1 MITVFMYNR
10 VMLKKI
16 IISFFL
22 VSLVQLSFFK
32 VIDKASSEQLDRAFT
47 RSVTVF
53 AIARSLNG
61 LVSVLQGTEIYA
73 TPAGVGMN
81 FAVGQIVDPMND
93 MIERF
98 SWIMLMSSVSLGI
111 QEILLH
117 FGQTSIV
124 QNFLALSVLILLFVL
139 WVPKL
144 WHKESFK
151 LMFQAFVIISFLR
164 FFVPFIVLLN
174 ESVYTYA
181 LEEQYEKAKMSL
193 EVTQTQTEII
203 VHKVRQNQKL
213 HNESWLDSF
222 NLSQQVENFK
232 LKMENLWKSLKNK
245 FEHAVE
251 YMLSLIAIFLVQS
264 VFLPLGFLWLSIKIF
279 RVIMHIDITR
289 VIEKN

>member
-1 MITVFMYNR
+1 
-10 VMLKKI
+10 MLKKI
-16 IISFFL
+16 IITFFL
-22 VSLVQLSFFK
+22 IALVQLSFFK
-32 VIDKASSEQLDRAFT
+32 VVDKVSTEQLDKAFT

-117 FGQTSIV
+117 FGQTPII
-124 QNFLALSVLILLFVL
+124 QALLALSVLILLFVL

-144 WHKESFK
+144 WHRESFK
-151 LMFQAFVIISFLR
+151 LIFQGFVIISFLR
-164 FFVPFIVLLN
+164 FFVPLIVLIN
-174 ESVYTYA
+174 ENVYTYG

-193 EVTQTQTEII
+193 EVTQTQTEVI
-203 VHKVRQNQKL
+203 VHQVRQNQRI
-213 HNESWLDSF
+213 HNSSWLDSL

-245 FEHAVE
+245 FNNAVD
-251 YMLSLIAIFLVQS
+251 YMLTLIAIFLVQS
-264 VFLPLGFLWLSIKIF
+264 VLLPLGFLWLF
-279 RVIMHIDITR
+279 LRAFQRFMQIDITSF
-289 VIEKN
+289 IEKN

>member
-1 MITVFMYNR
+1 MYNR

-22 VSLVQLSFFK
+22 ISLVQLSFFK
-32 VIDKASSEQLDRAFT
+32 VIDKAGSQQLDKAFT
-47 RSVTVF
+47 RSITVF

-111 QEILLH
+111 QEILLD
-117 FGQTSIV
+117 FGQTSII
-124 QNFLALSVLILLFVL
+124 QNLLALCVLVLLFIL

-144 WHKESFK
+144 WHKKSFK
-151 LMFQAFVIISFLR
+151 VIFQGFVIVSFLR
-164 FFVPFIVLLN
+164 FFVPLIVLLN
-174 ESVYTYA
+174 ENVYTYA

-193 EVTQTQTEII
+193 EVTQTQTETI
-203 VHKVRQNQKL
+203 VHQVRQNQKL
-213 HNESWLDSF
+213 SNQSWLDSL

-245 FEHAVE
+245 FDHAVT

-264 VFLPLGFLWLSIKIF
+264 VLLPLGFLWFCIKIF
-279 RVIMHIDITR
+279 RRFMQIDITGF
-289 VIEKN
+289 IEKS